1 MLKGCVNEAVE
12 GAGMCL
18 QSGLC
23 CSGGGGGGRLVSD
36 STIAMGGKGGVIQ
49 LPGSEDAGKEPSA
62 LCPSSALLF
71 FPFIPQIFIERLL

>member
-23 CSGGGGGGRLVSD
+23 CSGGGGGGGRLVSD
-36 STIAMGGKGGVIQ
+36 STIAMGGKEESFSSQG
-49 LPGSEDAGKEPSA
+49 LRMPERSPLPSA
-62 LCPSSALLF
+62 LPLRSCSSHLSHKYL
-71 FPFIPQIFIERLL
+71 